1 MRTLRLGVA
10 ISCCTFALACAG
22 ATVRPKVAA
31 SKPPSDALLVLPGFG
46 YNHAGEQALRS
57 LAPSMAA
64 EAIDLY
70 VPTFVS
76 RSGLA
81 QSRERLAAFIRAN
94 HLERYERVHVFA
106 FIAGGWAFNPLAATD
121 VLPNLSTVVYDR
133 SPYQERAPR
142 IALDKLRWLAWIKYG
157 SVVFDVARTPYVP
170 MTAPAVRI
178 GLVVETEPT
187 RFIQRFAETARGY
200 GPYDFAC
207 EAFGQPFDDCLYASL
222 NHDQLYTRFS
232 EVWPDVLA
240 FIRRGQFTDS
250 AERTR
255 PQANGQRSPAESAAR
270 GR

>member
-1 MRTLRLGVA
+1 M
-10 ISCCTFALACAG
+10 
-22 ATVRPKVAA
+22 
-31 SKPPSDALLVLPGFG
+31 
-46 YNHAGEQALRS
+46 
-57 LAPSMAA
+57 
-64 EAIDLY
+64 
-70 VPTFVS
+70 S

-94 HLERYERVHVFA
+94 HLERYDRVHVFA
-106 FIAGGWAFNPLAATD
+106 FIAGGWAFNPLAGTD
-121 VLPNLSTVVYDR
+121 VLPNLTTVVYDR

-142 IALDKLRWLAWIKYG
+142 IALDRLRWLAWIKYG

-207 EAFGQPFDDCLYASL
+207 EAFGQPFDDCLYAIL
-222 NHDQLYTRFS
+222 DHDQLYTRFS

-255 PQANGQRSPAESAAR
+255 PQANGQRSSAESAAR